1 VSVTLAA
8 IADASRV
15 SRLSSVSTNSVA
27 YDANPV

>member
-15 SRLSSVSTNSVA
+15 SRLSPVSTNSVA
-27 YDANPV
+27 YDANPA